1 MTDLITASKMI
12 ASKVAEETSFPKNGP
27 EYWRVHYGAA
37 QGFRLAVPLAI
48 DAEADRIAKWLE
60 GAAAEILM
68 RGISNPEFDAVIL
81 DQGVSVIEFVAD
93 AIRNREHRNG

>member
-1 MTDLITASKMI
+1 MIDLISASRII
-12 ASKVAEETSFPKNGP
+12 ANQVAGETSFDKASP
-27 EYWRVHYGAA
+27 EFMRIHYGAA

-68 RGISNPEFDAVIL
+68 TGIGSQEYDLPVLE
-81 DQGVSVIEFVAD
+81 QGVAVIEFVAD
-93 AIRNREHRNG
+93 AIRKREHRNG